1 MCYRYGLKP
10 SEFWNSTYREL
21 HVFVNANVK
30 RREDEYKQE
39 IVLFDALGDK
49 IIDVIGRQ
57 KAKYTSLVKHRFK
70 DLFKEELEP
79 ESHQQT
85 IEEQI
90 RILRS
95 MK

>member
-1 MCYRYGLKP
+1 MMP

-21 HVFVNANVK
+21 HTFVEANVK
-30 RREDEYKQE
+30 KYENEYKQE

-79 ESHQQT
+79 TTHQQT